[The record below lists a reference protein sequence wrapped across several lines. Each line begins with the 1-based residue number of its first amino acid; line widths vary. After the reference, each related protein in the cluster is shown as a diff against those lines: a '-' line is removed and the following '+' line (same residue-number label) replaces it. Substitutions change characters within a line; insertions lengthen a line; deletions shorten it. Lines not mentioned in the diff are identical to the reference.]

1 MPAAYVPSGRYI
13 RTAPEFFERLDDA
26 KLPEALRSS
35 IHGSLT
41 VLLEDDGE
49 IATRPDTAS
58 FTTLLRFFSQHRDI
72 PAPAIGVNPTG
83 KFVAA
88 WQDRALR
95 FTLEFLSADYVRWV
109 RVEGVAGKKNVDS
122 GLAFADRVSLPPRM
136 PQNIAA

>member
-1 MPAAYVPSGRYI
+1 VKGAA
-13 RTAPEFFERLDDA
+13 EFFDRLDDA
-26 KLPEALRSS
+26 KLPETLRSS

-49 IATRPDTAS
+49 TVTPDAAS
-58 FTTLLRFFSQHRDI
+58 FTTLLRFLGEHRDI

-88 WQDRALR
+88 WQDRVLR
-95 FTLEFLSADYVRWV
+95 FTLEFLSAGYVRWV
-109 RVEGVAGKKNVDS
+109 RVEDVAGKKHVGG
-122 GLAFADRVSLPPRM
+122 GLTFADRVSLPPRL